1 MGGETF
7 VIAGIFPLFWQI
19 EHRILFRGIGVAI
32 NTKEKRKIIF
42 NNEVYYWFVKIEND
56 GSHRIY
62 ILTEDKKINRVYPMV
77 DTEVS
82 VTPSYICK
90 LLDNENAL

>member
-1 MGGETF
+1 M
-7 VIAGIFPLFWQI
+7 
-19 EHRILFRGIGVAI
+19 AI
-32 NTKEKRKIIF
+32 NTKGKRKIIF
-42 NNEVYYWFVKIEND
+42 NNEVYYWFVKIEKD
-56 GSHRIY
+56 GSHRIH

-90 LLDNENAL
+90 LLDNENAFEEYRKKFDLENA

>member
-1 MGGETF
+1 M
-7 VIAGIFPLFWQI
+7 
-19 EHRILFRGIGVAI
+19 AI
-32 NTKEKRKIIF
+32 NTKGKRKIIF
-42 NNEVYYWFVKIEND
+42 NNEVFYWFVKLEKD
-56 GSHRIY
+56 GSHRIH

-90 LLDNENAL
+90 LLDNENIGKQ